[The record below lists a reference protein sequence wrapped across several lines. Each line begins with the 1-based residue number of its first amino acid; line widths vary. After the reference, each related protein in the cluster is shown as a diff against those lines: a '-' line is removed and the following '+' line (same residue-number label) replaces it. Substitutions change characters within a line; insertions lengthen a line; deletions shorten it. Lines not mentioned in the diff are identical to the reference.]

1 MTYKIYKDVLFS
13 IMGFSKS
20 FYPNEFSAL
29 LYISDNIIEEI
40 YFLPLT
46 VSNENS
52 AVLRLDMSPMIF
64 SLKGSVHSHPSGYGV
79 PSRADLHFFLGK
91 AVNIIAYYP
100 FGIEDYKAYTQKGE
114 PILLEVILRMKI
126 SKNKF

>member
-1 MTYKIYKDVLFS
+1 MTYKIYIDVLFS

-20 FYPNEFSAL
+20 FYPKEFSAL
-29 LYISDNIIEEI
+29 LYLSENIIEEI

-64 SLKGSVHSHPSGYGV
+64 SLKGSVHSHPSGYGG

-91 AVNIIAYYP
+91 DVNIIAYHP
-100 FGIEDYKAYTQKGE
+100 FGVEDYKAYNQKGE
-114 PILLEVILRMKI
+114 PIFLEVILRKR
-126 SKNKF
+126 NKK